1 MSIFT
6 KQDPLPVLVVRD
18 VHQLVL
24 ALRGALGEASEEER
38 PGLERALALA
48 VEVEASS
55 DEELGGRWALR
66 RVEDAGFTGAL
77 DSVSAVK
84 ALRDAEP
91 GLSLRQAVALM
102 RQAVAAE
109 KTDAAGPATT

>member
-18 VHQLVL
+18 VSQIVV
-24 ALRGALGEASEEER
+24 ALRGALDEASEEER
-38 PGLERALALA
+38 PGLEKALALA
-48 VEVEASS
+48 AEVEASS
-55 DEELGGRWALR
+55 DEELGGRWARR
-66 RVEDAGFTGAL
+66 RVEAAGFTGSL

-102 RQAVAAE
+102 KQAVATERSGA
-109 KTDAAGPATT
+109 TGPANT